1 MVKGT
6 LEQSFLMYDNF
17 LSEISEDVKLAAKQ
31 NKSVS
36 NIIAITKDVKLK
48 DR

>member
-6 LEQSFLMYDNF
+6 LEQSFLLYDNY

-31 NKSVS
+31 KKSVS
-36 NIIAITKDVKLK
+36 NIIAKDMELIE
-48 DR
+48 R